1 MSHSEILVHIQR
13 ILLDLI
19 SAKGMRMGTVDEST
33 ELLGGDLPI
42 DSLDLA
48 TLVVELEQVTGRD
61 PFQAGFINF
70 HTVGELSRL
79 YAQ

>member
-1 MSHSEILVHIQR
+1 MSQTEILGHIQR
-13 ILLDLI
+13 ILVDMV
-19 SAKGMRMGTVDEST
+19 SAKGMQMGTVDEST
-33 ELLGGDLPI
+33 QLLGGDLPI

-61 PFQAGFINF
+61 PFHAGFIDF